1 MHGSIYTSGAWL
13 MASNFTCNSSDL
25 PEEGGDNFLSTLHH
39 PANMDRQALQNSL
52 KLEGCSFFTETGA
65 PVGKPRMSGRTMRK
79 SKGEG

>member
-39 PANMDRQALQNSL
+39 PANMDRQALQNS
-52 KLEGCSFFTETGA
+52 
-65 PVGKPRMSGRTMRK
+65 
-79 SKGEG
+79 